1 MTTVVGKEWTFVTI
15 ASEKTS
21 EESPTGAAQVARVR
35 TAVGKWSRRT
45 RAIVIAV
52 TVLVIMGISLG
63 IAGGVGA
70 FDSAVSDNST
80 TTATLSLTN
89 SSS

>member
-21 EESPTGAAQVARVR
+21 EESPTGA
-35 TAVGKWSRRT
+35 VGKWSRRT
-45 RAIVIAV
+45 WAIVIAV

>member
-1 MTTVVGKEWTFVTI
+1 MTI

-45 RAIVIAV
+45 WAMIAV